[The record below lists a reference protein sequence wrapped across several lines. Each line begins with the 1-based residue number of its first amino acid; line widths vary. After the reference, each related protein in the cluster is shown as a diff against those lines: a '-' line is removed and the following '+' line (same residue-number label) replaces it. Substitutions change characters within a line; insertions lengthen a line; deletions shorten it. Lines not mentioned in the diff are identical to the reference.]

1 MNDTAQETTAVM
13 VTLVEHKAG
22 ILLVSLLGAVK
33 KRVHIKMLLQ
43 LSSLI
48 EAFYIFFFEIMH
60 FSCLDVVLSCTAY
73 TVTDPICC
81 PPEVKKVYRHYSMLS
96 HTF

>member
-13 VTLVEHKAG
+13 ATLVEHKAG
-22 ILLVSLLGAVK
+22 ILLVLLLGAVK

-48 EAFYIFFFEIMH
+48 EASYIFLFEIMH
-60 FSCLDVVLSCTAY
+60 FSCLDVVLSCTAH
-73 TVTDPICC
+73 TVTDPSRS
-81 PPEVKKVYRHYSMLS
+81 EKVYRHYSMLS
-96 HTF
+96 HAS